1 MIRMPNTSINLPNP
15 PSADRVSRDGQVL
28 RWPLAQAEKRVPSA
42 LHAAVAAH
50 IDAQGGGEG
59 RFPTRL
65 AGMHIMRSFEA
76 RMPMRQVYRP
86 GLCVVIQGAKEIL
99 FGEETFR
106 YGVMECLAIGLDLPA
121 SGRVIEAS
129 ADAPYI
135 GITIDLDMTIMRE
148 VLGQLETPPVPT
160 SGSGPCLFVGK
171 VDAPLADC
179 MLRLL
184 RMSDTPEAIPIL
196 YPSVMRELCYWLL
209 TSPNGGE
216 LRNLGLPESSSE
228 RVSRAIFQL
237 QNSFAQTLRVEQ
249 LAETARM
256 SPSSFHQHF
265 KALTSM
271 TPLQYQKQLRL
282 LEARRLMVVDGIN
295 VSEAAYQV
303 GYESASQFSREY
315 TRMFGAAPKRD
326 VLDMRR
332 QYSRY
337 ASRTLQEA

>member
-1 MIRMPNTSINLPNP
+1 MIRMPNASIKLPIP
-15 PSADRVSRDGQVL
+15 PNADKVRTEGQVL
-28 RWPLAQAEKRVPSA
+28 PWPLSQAENRVPTA

-50 IDAQGGGEG
+50 IEAQGGGEG

-65 AGMHIMRSFEA
+65 PGMHIMRSFEA

-86 GLCVVIQGAKEIL
+86 GLCVVVQGAKEIL

-129 ADAPYI
+129 PDAPYI

-148 VLGQLETPPVPT
+148 VLGQLETPPVPA
-160 SGSGPCLFVGK
+160 SGPGPCLFVGK

-179 MLRLL
+179 MLRLF
-184 RMSDTPEAIPIL
+184 RMAETPDAIPIL
-196 YPSVMRELCYWLL
+196 YPSVMREICYWLL

-216 LRNLGLPESSSE
+216 LRNLGLPDSSSE
-228 RVSRAIFQL
+228 RVSKAIFQL
-237 QNSFAQTLRVEQ
+237 QNGFAQTLRVEQ

-256 SPSSFHQHF
+256 STSSFHQHF

-282 LEARRLMVVDGIN
+282 LEARRLMVVDGEN
-295 VSEAAYQV
+295 VTEAAYRV

-326 VLDMRR
+326 VLEMRR
-332 QYSRY
+332 QYSQL